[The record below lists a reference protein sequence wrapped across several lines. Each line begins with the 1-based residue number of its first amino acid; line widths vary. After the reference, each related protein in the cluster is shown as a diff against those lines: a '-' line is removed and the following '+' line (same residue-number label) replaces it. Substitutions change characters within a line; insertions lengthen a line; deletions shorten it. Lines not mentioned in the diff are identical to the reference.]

1 MKSRQICGLIAALTI
16 LTTATV
22 MPLLIGLP
30 ISAHAQNTTATAPL
44 SESQSTNPAQIKD
57 YLTEAIKSLDSGN
70 TTRALE
76 QVDLAGDQLE
86 TLAGALFLT
95 MKGKRGEKCKRDQEK
110 TWMSQETLIIT
121 TTRKIRPSD

>member
-16 LTTATV
+16 LTTATA

-44 SESQSTNPAQIKD
+44 SESQSTNTAQIKN
-57 YLTEAIKSLDSGN
+57 YLTEAINSLDSGN

-86 TLAGALFLT
+86 TLAGGT
-95 MKGKRGEKCKRDQEK
+95 VSDDEREERGEVEEGSGEDVDEPGDIDDNDDKED
-110 TWMSQETLIIT
+110 S
-121 TTRKIRPSD
+121 P

>member
-16 LTTATV
+16 LTTATA

-86 TLAGALFLT
+86 TLAGGT
-95 MKGKRGEKCKRDQEK
+95 VSDDEGEEGGEVEEGSGEDMDEPGDIDNNDDEED
-110 TWMSQETLIIT
+110 S
-121 TTRKIRPSD
+121 P

>member
-1 MKSRQICGLIAALTI
+1 MKSRQICDLIAALTI

-22 MPLLIGLP
+22 MPLLFGLP

-44 SESQSTNPAQIKD
+44 SESQSTDPAQIKN

-70 TTRALE
+70 NTRALE

-86 TLAGALFLT
+86 TLAGGT
-95 MKGKRGEKCKRDQEK
+95 VSDDEGEEGGEVEEGSGEDMDEPGDIDDNDDEED
-110 TWMSQETLIIT
+110 S
-121 TTRKIRPSD
+121 P

>member
-44 SESQSTNPAQIKD
+44 SESQTTSPAQIKD

-70 TTRALE
+70 TTRALK

-86 TLAGALFLT
+86 TLAGGTASNDE
-95 MKGKRGEKCKRDQEK
+95 GKEGREVEEGSGEDMDEPGDIDNNDDEED
-110 TWMSQETLIIT
+110 S
-121 TTRKIRPSD
+121 P

>member
-1 MKSRQICGLIAALTI
+1 MKPRQICGLIAALTI

-30 ISAHAQNTTATAPL
+30 ISAHAQNTTATAPQ
-44 SESQSTNPAQIKD
+44 SESQSTNPAQIKN

-86 TLAGALFLT
+86 TLAGGT
-95 MKGKRGEKCKRDQEK
+95 VSDDKGEEGGEVEEGSGEDVDEPGDIDDNDDEED
-110 TWMSQETLIIT
+110 S
-121 TTRKIRPSD
+121 PY

>member
-22 MPLLIGLP
+22 MPLLFGLP
-30 ISAHAQNTTATAPL
+30 NSAHAQNTTAPAPL
-44 SESQSTNPAQIKD
+44 SESQYTDPAQIKN
-57 YLTEAIKSLDSGN
+57 YLTEAITSLDGGN

-86 TLAGALFLT
+86 TLAGAT
-95 MKGKRGEKCKRDQEK
+95 VSDDEGKEGGEVEEGSGEDMDEPGDIDDNDDEED
-110 TWMSQETLIIT
+110 S
-121 TTRKIRPSD
+121 P